1 MHNRTLQLARYLS
14 TNAGRTNTL
23 PTSPVLKRRW
33 LLFNFKSA
41 RAAGQ
46 TIGAII
52 ATANAGRSLTFYTM
66 PVRGATGQ
74 KRVPARERGISMA
87 ADKPVYTE
95 TTIFDPA
102 TQSYVRRKVSTLHD
116 ATPFTFPCRHCSD

>member
-1 MHNRTLQLARYLS
+1 MHNRTHEFARYLS
-14 TNAGRTNTL
+14 TNAGRTNSL

-41 RAAGQ
+41 RAAGR
-46 TIGAII
+46 TIGATI
-52 ATANAGRSLTFYTM
+52 ANAGRSLTFYTM

-102 TQSYVRRKVSTLHD
+102 TQSYVRRKVSTLHVV
-116 ATPFTFPCRHCSD
+116 TSFTFSCCNCSD